1 MCVITPQVY
10 LLLPCVSSFHRCI
23 YSCQVCHHCTGV
35 FTVVMC
41 VITPHVY
48 LQLSRVSFHM
58 CGYTCHVCRHSTG
71 AKSIEVKW
79 EEPEEL
85 NGVLERYLVY
95 LSTVEGEVGEVV
107 HNTTIFFPSHIIDEL
122 QAGTTYYIAVGVS
135 TPPPSEGQLSQDREV
150 MGWRLLTSYMLGKYD
165 FGGFM
170 DTFYLLE

>member
-1 MCVITPQVY
+1 
-10 LLLPCVSSFHRCI
+10 
-23 YSCQVCHHCTGV
+23 
-35 FTVVMC
+35 MC

-48 LQLSRVSFHM
+48 LQLSCVSFHM

-170 DTFYLLE
+170 DTLYLLE